1 MRISVPGIARISVA
15 LSCVL
20 FFSLSARAETKTVRI
35 AKQFGISYLP
45 LTVMEE
51 SKLLEKHAKELGVD
65 VSVEWLRFTGGP
77 GINDALIYR
86 DLDIAPPSL
95 WPLLFI

>member
-51 SKLLEKHAKELGVD
+51 SKLLEKRAKELGVD
-65 VSVEWLRFTGGP
+65 VSVEWLRFTGGA
-77 GINDALIYR
+77 GVNDDTLSRNVDVVSRGDGTLLI
-86 DLDIAPPSL
+86 
-95 WPLLFI
+95 